1 MCGELS
7 HTRTTIRVEGV
18 TLTGLGRVGQLA
30 CPGERAGEEG
40 SRSEEAEEAEEED
53 GRWRRWCLPGERQTR
68 LV

>member
-18 TLTGLGRVGQLA
+18 TPTGLGRVGQLA
-30 CPGERAGEEG
+30 CPGERGGGGG
-40 SRSEEAEEAEEED
+40 SWSEEEEEEEED